1 MAKNSIIK
9 VSLFNVEIGTLGYD
23 KENDISYFQYNPE
36 YLKRDDLKNIF
47 PIRNI
52 IRPIDKVQVFKN
64 FKGETFRSL
73 PPFIADSLPDMF
85 GKIIFREWL
94 EANNQ
99 DLKDVTVLEQLAY
112 VADRGMGGLEYSPAK
127 EIPKGTTIDISE
139 IVEVVKQVVDVKGS
153 LQGQKLDHA
162 SLLNVFKIGSSAG
175 GARPKILI
183 SQHKESG
190 KIIAGDVT
198 CSADY
203 KHYLVKL
210 DLDEVGY
217 SRETIEYCYYLTAR
231 HLGLTMMDS
240 LLIEGKHFATERFDR
255 VNGQKRHVRTVSG
268 LTGWDFKSLDKSS
281 YENVFDLAIYLKIPH
296 KQLEE
301 LFSRM
306 VFNVV
311 FHNTDDHLKN
321 HSFMYMQ
328 ETDSWELSPFY
339 DVTYSLNPLINY
351 TNSKRAL
358 SIGGKR
364 SSIGISDVLK
374 FADKY
379 TIKGAKG
386 IVEKMNEGISYWN
399 DVALKHNVPDKI
411 LNRIVKDFNPV
422 K

>member
-1 MAKNSIIK
+1 M
-9 VSLFNVEIGTLGYD
+9 
-23 KENDISYFQYNPE
+23 
-36 YLKRDDLKNIF
+36 
-47 PIRNI
+47 
-52 IRPIDKVQVFKN
+52 
-64 FKGETFRSL
+64 
-73 PPFIADSLPDMF
+73 
-85 GKIIFREWL
+85 
-94 EANNQ
+94 
-99 DLKDVTVLEQLAY
+99 LEQLAY

-255 VNGQKRHVRTVSG
+255 VNGQKRHVLTVSG

-351 TNSKRAL
+351 TNAKRAL

-364 SSIGISDVLK
+364 SSIGLSDVLK